1 MRRHA
6 AAILAWTCLTAGGS
20 FAQPYPA
27 KPVRIMIGFGPGGG
41 ADVVARIVAQK
52 MTESMGQ
59 QVLVENR
66 PGAAGTVATS
76 AVAKSPPD
84 GYTLQIISAAEPNQG
99 ALRKLSYDLARDFA
113 PVSLIALG
121 GFVLVVHASVPV
133 NDVKALIALTR
144 AQPGKLTYGSSGVG
158 GTPHL
163 AGELFALMA
172 KVRILHVPYKGGAD
186 AMVANAS
193 GEVDM
198 SFNSIPSVMPLLA
211 TRRVRALGITGARRS
226 ASLPSVPTVAEAGL
240 PGYDISGWFGM
251 LAPAGVPKEIIAQLN
266 AAITRAVRL
275 PDVNE
280 VFARQGLEAQG
291 TTSEQ
296 FGEFIRKEIVKS
308 AMLIK
313 TIGLKPE

>member
-1 MRRHA
+1 
-6 AAILAWTCLTAGGS
+6 
-20 FAQPYPA
+20 
-27 KPVRIMIGFGPGGG
+27 MIGFPPGGG

-52 MTESMGQ
+52 MTESLGQ

-66 PGAAGTVATS
+66 PGAGGTIATS
-76 AVAKSPPD
+76 ALAKSSPD
-84 GYTLQIISAAEPNQG
+84 GYTLQIISAAEPSQG
-99 ALRKLSYDLARDFA
+99 ALRKLSYDLAQDFT
-113 PVSLIALG
+113 PVTLVALG
-121 GFVLVVHASVPV
+121 GFVLVVHTSVPA
-133 NDVKALIALTR
+133 NDVKSLIALTR
-144 AQPGKLTYGSSGVG
+144 SQPGKLTYGSSGVG

-198 SFNSIPSVMPLLA
+198 SFNSIPSVMPLLGS
-211 TRRVRALGITGARRS
+211 RRVRALGVTGARRS
-226 ASLPSVPTVAEAGL
+226 VSLPSVPTVAEAGL

-251 LAPAGVPKEIIAQLN
+251 LAPAGASKEIIGQLN
-266 AAITRAVRL
+266 AAVTRAVRL
-275 PDVNE
+275 PEMNE
-280 VFARQGLEAQG
+280 AFSRQGLEAQG
-291 TTSEQ
+291 TTPEQ
-296 FGEFIRKEIVKS
+296 FGEFIRKELAKS